1 MSKLTPR
8 LLPLLLLTA
17 APTLWAAGP
26 ATQPTPTPDYSD
38 PRKTVAAF
46 LLALQSTDPAA
57 IKSALVIAPDDVK
70 ITDTIINL
78 SVAQSKLRTAAEKKF
93 GDPATQYFGAV
104 SSQIES
110 RLQAL
115 QTAPLKITGDSALLS
130 VPADETAQQSAG
142 TIILK
147 KIGNAWK
154 LDATT
159 LFNLA
164 AVPPEVTAQRV
175 ALAAK
180 LITVTDGIT
189 TDITAGKFPS
199 AGEAYQE
206 FWNRSLAVS
215 RQIDAGTTTK
225 PGQGDKVTR

>member
-1 MSKLTPR
+1 MPKLTRR
-8 LLPLLLLTA
+8 LLPVLLLTA
-17 APTLWAAGP
+17 APALWAAGP
-26 ATQPTPTPDYSD
+26 ATQSTTAPDYSD

-57 IKSALVIAPDDVK
+57 IKSALVVAPDDAK

-78 SVAQSKLRTAAEKKF
+78 SVAQSKLRTAAEAKF

-104 SSQIES
+104 TSQIDS
-110 RLQAL
+110 RLKAL
-115 QTAPLKITGDSALLS
+115 QSAPLKITGDSAILS
-130 VPADETAQQSAG
+130 IPADETAQQSAG

-147 KIGNAWK
+147 KIGTAWK

-164 AVPPEVTAQRV
+164 AVPPETTRQRI
-175 ALAAK
+175 ALATQ
-180 LITVTDGIT
+180 LIAVTDGIT
-189 TDITAGKFPS
+189 ADIAAGKFPS
-199 AGEAYQE
+199 AGEAYQQ

-215 RQIDAGTTTK
+215 RQVDAGTATK

>member
-17 APTLWAAGP
+17 APALWAAGP
-26 ATQPTPTPDYSD
+26 ATQSTPTPDYSD

-46 LLALQSTDPAA
+46 LMAVQSTDAAA
-57 IKSALVIAPDDVK
+57 IKNAIVVAPGDEK
-70 ITDTIINL
+70 ITDTIVGL
-78 SVAQSKLRTAAEKKF
+78 WVAQAKLRIAAESKF
-93 GDPATQYFGAV
+93 GDAANQYFGTV

-110 RLQAL
+110 RLKTL
-115 QTAPLKITGDSALLS
+115 QTAPLKMMDDSAVLTI
-130 VPADETAQQSAG
+130 PADETAQQSAG
-142 TIILK
+142 TVVLK
-147 KIGNAWK
+147 KVGAAWK

-164 AVPPEVTAQRV
+164 AVSKETTDRRV
-175 ALAAK
+175 ALAGK
-180 LITVTDGIT
+180 LIGVTDGVT
-189 TDITAGKFPS
+189 ADIAASKFPS

-215 RQIDAGTTTK
+215 RQLDAGTTTK
-225 PGQGDKVTR
+225 SGQGDTVTR